1 MFLTNVKQVEDFF
14 RGYFNFN
21 SFEPIFSVVQ
31 MIDKL
36 LPNIKN
42 SKRFIKVKVN
52 SLALSLIT
60 SSHAISADSLM
71 GLMDNKISGRK
82 VTAYFDLLQNMPIP
96 LDIQHNYN
104 EVGKID
110 WDDLGEYDFNESLAI
125 LTIITRGML
134 SQNRIWNDDK
144 IMAFFPVFNP
154 EYSNLLKITDLRF
167 SEGKKITQ
175 EITEQGIN
183 SLFHII
189 PYIVINGRKIPL
201 VVSFAKDELPA
212 HWKHLDEKKLPT
224 NGNHMWKLKTPYVY
238 YANALYF
245 DKPEI
250 LNKRFFNEQISGV
263 WTKNISYFNNMLDS
277 FFTNVT
283 RSKEAFPEAN
293 EIIKNLESKYKVKM
307 DNNQLV
313 TLHRLGYL
321 VYISLL
327 KNAGINNI
335 PVIKRTYHTMYILN
349 YNQYTFASSEQ
360 RIIFDFDEYFG
371 YEDIDNVIDGIMN
384 QLILVNN
391 AYPDHQYLHVFTES
405 PEIDLNVAL
414 DYESKEEIDSS
425 NVKNIEYKIEELPL

>member
-1 MFLTNVKQVEDFF
+1 
-14 RGYFNFN
+14 
-21 SFEPIFSVVQ
+21 

-52 SLALSLIT
+52 SLALSLVA
-60 SSHAISADSLM
+60 SNHAVSAGSLM
-71 GLMDNKISGRK
+71 GLMDNNVSDRK
-82 VTAYFDLLQNMPIP
+82 VTAYFDLLQNMPMP

-110 WDDLGEYDFNESLAI
+110 WDDLGEYDFNESFAI

-134 SQNRIWNDDK
+134 SQNRIWSDDK
-144 IMAFFPVFNP
+144 IMAFFPMFNP
-154 EYSNLLKITDLRF
+154 EYANLVKVTDLRF

-189 PYIVINGRKIPL
+189 PYVVINGHKIPL
-201 VVSFAKDELPA
+201 VVTFAKDELPA
-212 HWKHLDEKKLPT
+212 HWKYLDAKKLPT
-224 NGNHMWKLKTPYVY
+224 NGNYMWKLKTPYIY
-238 YANALYF
+238 YANAVYF

-250 LNKRFFNEQISGV
+250 INRRFFNEQISGV

-277 FFTNVT
+277 FFTNAA
-283 RSKEAFPEAN
+283 RSTEEFPEVN
-293 EIIKNLESKYKVKM
+293 EIIKSLESKYKVKM
-307 DNNQLV
+307 GNNNLA

-327 KNAGINNI
+327 KNAGINKI
-335 PVIKRTYHTMYILN
+335 PVMRRTYHTMYILN
-349 YNQYTFASSEQ
+349 YNKYTFASSEQ

-371 YEDIDNVIDGIMN
+371 YEEIDKVVDEMMY
-384 QLILVNN
+384 QLILINN
-391 AYPDHQYLHVFTES
+391 ASPDLQYFQLFTET
-405 PEIDLNVAL
+405 PEIDLEAAFS
-414 DYESKEEIDSS
+414 YESKEEIDLSDMKS
-425 NVKNIEYKIEELPL
+425 VKYEIEELPL